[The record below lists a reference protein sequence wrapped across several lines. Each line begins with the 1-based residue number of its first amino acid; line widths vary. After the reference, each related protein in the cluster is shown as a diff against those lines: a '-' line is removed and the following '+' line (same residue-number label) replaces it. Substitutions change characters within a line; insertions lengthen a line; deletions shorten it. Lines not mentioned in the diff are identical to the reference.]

1 MVFYGLYHAE
11 RQRRVAPA
19 RTVRA
24 GNMAPR
30 IRQSGNERC
39 GTATSRTDSAVNIQR
54 RDSIDLYRELVLISR
69 ELKVISID
77 S

>member
-1 MVFYGLYHAE
+1 MVFYGLYYAE

-19 RTVRA
+19 RTARP

-30 IRQSGNERC
+30 IRQSGNVAVN

-54 RDSIDLYRELVLISR
+54 RDSIDLYRSCCFNFKGIEGY
-69 ELKVISID
+69 
-77 S
+77 